1 MNQVLYCT
9 TVTCEPALSGE
20 AQFHVM
26 STKPRY
32 EWSGQQWRVRGG
44 ALLLTLTLAAA
55 VMTHVLPTGASVSS
69 LQW

>member
-1 MNQVLYCT
+1 M
-9 TVTCEPALSGE
+9 PAGAGPLDPVRRALLVG
-20 AQFHVM
+20 AVG
-26 STKPRY
+26 RR
-32 EWSGQQWRVRGG
+32 WRVRGG